1 MRPIGSN
8 EILQV
13 LLSLFLL
20 YVVSAMFV
28 AEAWVIYR
36 LAIRA
41 RLLPDSPLVTRRPA
55 PWGIWT
61 VLLTLVLYVVVHDGC
76 VEAYG
81 RITGRQLFRPPAPA
95 RAAAPPSPVA
105 DPDGGRKPNG
115 VQADAKGKVPI
126 EDVKTVP
133 KQPVAVPDP
142 ASPIAK
148 KHPVIIPDVTPTTNA
163 PALSMTEQMVIG
175 AAIDVILLFMLPL
188 LLIATTRSPL
198 RDLGLSF
205 TRWWQQ
211 AAVGIVALLAI
222 QPVVYGVQ
230 FAMTT
235 IWENHTHPLQKMV
248 LEEFSPGVPQL
259 SILLAVVVAPV
270 FEEIMF
276 RGIIQSWLIR
286 LGTVGRHKRM
296 KAEAEN
302 AAITPIDEL
311 TPDPDWDARPAP
323 LVKELAADSETM
335 PSPQPEAVDGKL
347 GRRRAE
353 MAGIVL
359 TSLIFAAVHGPQWP
373 APIPLFILSVVIG
386 YVYQRTGSLI
396 AAICMHAAFNGF
408 STILLLGIL
417 LSPQSAQHLREKNAK
432 PGVFT
437 VGFSGQIESA
447 WISCEK

>member
-1 MRPIGSN
+1 M
-8 EILQV
+8 
-13 LLSLFLL
+13 
-20 YVVSAMFV
+20 
-28 AEAWVIYR
+28 
-36 LAIRA
+36 
-41 RLLPDSPLVTRRPA
+41 
-55 PWGIWT
+55 
-61 VLLTLVLYVVVHDGC
+61 
-76 VEAYG
+76 
-81 RITGRQLFRPPAPA
+81 
-95 RAAAPPSPVA
+95 
-105 DPDGGRKPNG
+105 
-115 VQADAKGKVPI
+115 PI
-126 EDVKTVP
+126 EDVKTP
-133 KQPVAVPDP
+133 PQPAEKLDPAGPVAKNHT
-142 ASPIAK
+142 IT
-148 KHPVIIPDVTPTTNA
+148 IPDVTPTTDA
-163 PALSMTEQMVIG
+163 PVLSMTEQMVIG

-205 TRWWQQ
+205 EQWWLQ
-211 AAVGIVALLAI
+211 AAVGLVALLAI

-259 SILLAVVVAPV
+259 SILLAVIVAPV

-286 LGTVGRHKRM
+286 LGTVGRHKRLR
-296 KAEAEN
+296 ADAEN
-302 AAITPIDEL
+302 AVIPSIDEL
-311 TPDPDWDARPAP
+311 TPDPEWHAEPAP
-323 LVKELAADSETM
+323 SVKEFAAAAVTM
-335 PSPQPEAVDGKL
+335 PSPQPETIDDSF

-408 STILLLGIL
+408 STVLLLGAL
-417 LSPQSAQHLREKNAK
+417 LSPQSAQHLNEKTAK
-432 PGVFT
+432 PGVLT
-437 VGFSGQIESA
+437 VGFSDRIESA
-447 WISCEK
+447 WIRCEK

>member
-1 MRPIGSN
+1 MRPIGSI

-36 LAIRA
+36 LAIGA
-41 RLLPDSPLVTRRPA
+41 RVLPVSPLVTRRPA

-81 RITGRQLFRPPAPA
+81 RITGRRLFRPPAPA
-95 RAAAPPSPVA
+95 RAAAPASPVA
-105 DPDGGRKPNG
+105 AQQGGRAPMV
-115 VQADAKGKVPI
+115 VQAEAKGKTPV
-126 EDVKTVP
+126 EDVKTAQKP
-133 KQPVAVPDP
+133 PAAKPDP
-142 ASPIAK
+142 AGPAAK
-148 KHPVIIPDVTPTTNA
+148 NHPVTIPDVTPITDA

-175 AAIDVILLFMLPL
+175 AAIDVILLFALPL

-205 TRWWQQ
+205 QRWWLQ

-230 FAMTT
+230 YGMTT
-235 IWENHTHPLQKMV
+235 IWESNAHPLQKMV
-248 LEEFSPGVPQL
+248 LDEFSPGVPQL

-276 RGIIQSWLIR
+276 RGIIQSWLVR
-286 LGTVGRHKRM
+286 LGTVRRPKPTEIDAEVAAMPPTDELAPVPEWHAGAVPVVKDLAAAAETMQSPR
-296 KAEAEN
+296 AEA
-302 AAITPIDEL
+302 
-311 TPDPDWDARPAP
+311 
-323 LVKELAADSETM
+323 ADDSF
-335 PSPQPEAVDGKL
+335 
-347 GRRRAE
+347 GRRRAA

-359 TSLIFAAVHGPQWP
+359 TSLVFAAVHGPQWP

-408 STILLLGIL
+408 STILLLGVL
-417 LSPQSAQHLREKNAK
+417 LSPQSAQHLKGKNAK
-432 PGVFT
+432 PAVST
-437 VGFSGQIESA
+437 VEFSGRIESA
-447 WISCEK
+447 WIGREK